1 MYAYIYIYIFQSLD
15 SVSDRFQWDF
25 CLCKEGRTE
34 LCFTTALCS
43 VCCLQSPNSAL
54 DRDRMQAPQK
64 EGDKRGQK
72 GCSSLLLPPCP
83 TNGPSSAG
91 NSRHALQVL
100 AYLQSAPPICP
111 EPESMAHGCVFGHE
125 RACGA
130 CWSPHD
136 AAPFGFDRQQGWVV
150 IQRNR

>member
-1 MYAYIYIYIFQSLD
+1 M
-15 SVSDRFQWDF
+15 SDCFQWDF

-54 DRDRMQAPQK
+54 DRDRMQTPQK
-64 EGDKRGQK
+64 GSDKRGQK
-72 GCSSLLLPPCP
+72 GCSTLLLPPCP
-83 TNGPSSAG
+83 TNGPNSAG

-100 AYLQSAPPICP
+100 AYLLLLLSAQSLKAWPMAVYLGMRGHVGHIAALVMQPPVASSKII
-111 EPESMAHGCVFGHE
+111 
-125 RACGA
+125 
-130 CWSPHD
+130 
-136 AAPFGFDRQQGWVV
+136 DRQQGWVM